1 MRRVPF
7 VREIAGWGGA
17 AMITIALVML
27 SPSKVFPGWWALLP
41 TLGTVL
47 IIMAGM
53 VAAFNRHVLA
63 WRPFVFI
70 GLISY
75 PLYLWHWP
83 LLSFAWQ
90 AFFNDPPRWVSDVLV
105 GLSFLLAWLTYKL
118 LERPIRMSRIARP
131 AVALVMVAVV
141 IGGVGYAIDL
151 GGGLPWRAANA
162 TGYVRS
168 DFNSTFLIVKTV
180 VRARRRRFGFC
191 QSVPVLT
198 RRSCAHRRR
207 RRQSCRGAV
216 SGPGLCHAGPQHRV
230 SGNLLL
236 SLGRVDRIEQAVQR
250 LLPGTNQ

>member
-168 DFNSTFLIVKTV
+168 DFDFDG
-180 VRARRRRFGFC
+180 RARPPATVRFLPICASPYPAFLRASPSSATVMPRC
-191 QSVPVLT
+191 CIRTWSVP
-198 RRSCAHRRR
+198 
-207 RRQSCRGAV
+207 CRAATSRFWQPAPFPW
-216 SGPGLCHAGPQHRV
+216 SG
-230 SGNLLL
+230 
-236 SLGRVDRIEQAVQR
+236 
-250 LLPGTNQ
+250 